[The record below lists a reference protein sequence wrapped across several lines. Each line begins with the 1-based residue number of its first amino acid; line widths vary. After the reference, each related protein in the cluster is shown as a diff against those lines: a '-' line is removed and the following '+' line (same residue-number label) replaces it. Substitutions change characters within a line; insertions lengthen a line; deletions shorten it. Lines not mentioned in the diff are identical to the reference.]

1 MTYTA
6 EQLREWA
13 EAIES
18 GNWPIGGEVIAPIL
32 LAHATAVEALLPAK
46 VAIAKITARPND
58 MHVRRDAEITCFYAV
73 QRALKETK

>member
-32 LAHATAVEALLPAK
+32 RAHAVAVGALLPAK
-46 VAIAKITARPND
+46 VAIAEITKRPND
-58 MHVRRDAEITCFYAV
+58 MRVRRAAEIACFYAV
-73 QRALKETK
+73 QRALTEPK